1 MTCSK
6 PVKTPTTSFSAQHNL
21 GRLTCTTKATVKPS
35 SMLSAALAAAKALS
49 LELGIQAAREPTPP
63 PSALV
68 ACGESLT
75 PAIVT
80 HVGEQ
85 AL

>member
-1 MTCSK
+1 
-6 PVKTPTTSFSAQHNL
+6 
-21 GRLTCTTKATVKPS
+21 
-35 SMLSAALAAAKALS
+35 MLSAALAAAKALS
-49 LELGIQAAREPTPP
+49 LELGIQAAGEPTPP